1 MTPIPSKDGV
11 GARAN
16 AYHPSQFGQNE
27 AEASDN
33 LTAQISSLGT
43 RLEEMALANGQ
54 RFTSLETRINDFQEE
69 FKAGMQV
76 IRGQHDEMMVF
87 LRAHFPLHGRDLY
100 VE

>member
-1 MTPIPSKDGV
+1 
-11 GARAN
+11 
-16 AYHPSQFGQNE
+16 
-27 AEASDN
+27 
-33 LTAQISSLGT
+33 
-43 RLEEMALANGQ
+43 MALANGQ